1 GLGHV
6 WVAGAQERAHQVR
19 DARRVGGAEL
29 RHDLVH
35 RVLHATQLDGPLAV
49 GPSQHAVG
57 GAPVAVFRQPDA
69 GDVGEEQPPDAAGVG
84 DVQVAE
90 GEYGDAVRDAGQQGC
105 DLLFRGQGAQVVVEV
120 PRVGV
125 DDQHR
130 RAAVRRGDLV
140 GGGEVAQVGQPV
152 V

>member
-1 GLGHV
+1 
-6 WVAGAQERAHQVR
+6 
-19 DARRVGGAEL
+19 
-29 RHDLVH
+29 
-35 RVLHATQLDGPLAV
+35 LAV

-105 DLLFRGQGAQVVVEV
+105 DPLFLGQGAQVVVEV
-120 PRVGV
+120 LRVGV

-130 RAAVRRGDLV
+130 LERQQVAVDIGEDRETPGARAEG
-140 GGGEVAQVGQPV
+140 
-152 V
+152 